1 LTTHLIHT
9 KSFIFSNMSSPTLC
23 KCCSNN
29 SNKKKGKTTY
39 TFDLPLHQ
47 ALVRTYVGKTQ
58 LTVMAG
64 KYRDTKLDLYP
75 PGHGPAEQDSSI
87 WVIRATCRHK
97 AVITS
102 LANYMIER
110 YNHIIEVTKRLR
122 QCVERREVSNKTE
135 TEDKTD
141 TENQTQ

>member
-1 LTTHLIHT
+1 MTTDLIHT

-29 SNKKKGKTTY
+29 NNKKKGKTTY

-97 AVITS
+97 AVITP
-102 LANYMIER
+102 LANDMIER

-122 QCVERREVSNKTE
+122 QCVERREVANKTE

-141 TENQTQ
+141 AENQTQ

>member
-1 LTTHLIHT
+1 MTTDLIHT

-23 KCCSNN
+23 KCCTNN
-29 SNKKKGKTTY
+29 NNKKKGKTTY

-97 AVITS
+97 AVITP
-102 LANYMIER
+102 LANDMIER
-110 YNHIIEVTKRLR
+110 YNHIIEVTKRLP

-141 TENQTQ
+141 AENQTQ